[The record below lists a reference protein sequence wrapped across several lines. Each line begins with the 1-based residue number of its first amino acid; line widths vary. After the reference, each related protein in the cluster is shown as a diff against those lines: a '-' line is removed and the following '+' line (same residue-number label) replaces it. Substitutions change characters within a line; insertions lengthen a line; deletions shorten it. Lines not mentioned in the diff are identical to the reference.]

1 LPVAAFGA
9 LRATGRAQVGVS
21 SAPTSSGQITA
32 AAVKTNGCRNFN
44 ASWHQCA
51 SGEILTDTTEVKA
64 ILEGSRYTPEG
75 AGPAL
80 YVWNSQTCPWSKAFF
95 EDRARFGGVQFRYN
109 AIPNNRD
116 NRDQYVRATVSRSLP
131 DFLSYM
137 DRTLRVPPGP
147 DPMRD
152 SALNDLAYRFNRL
165 KKLMAENG
173 LGDLTTPSFFW
184 IGSGKVFWA
193 TGYSPERMA
202 EIVASVKASA
212 AGTQET
218 AGSAAA
224 GEITAAAAEL
234 KTLLEGGRFTAD
246 GSGPALYAFVSQTSS
261 PSKEFFKDRAQV
273 NGVQFRYYPMNLK
286 TDNPDQVVQAMQSRS
301 VPDFLSYMNQALRAP
316 PLRQDNTRVG
326 IWNDFVRT
334 TQRLD
339 EILTQNDDVDIS
351 QLRELRH
358 AGSPWWFWIANGKV
372 YWTFGY
378 TPEYLNEI
386 VASVRSSS
394 SSGGSQAAPPA
405 PPRAASSPANPSP
418 PSGPA
423 PPAPQEP
430 GSLRVLY
437 VFTGGADGGSPW
449 SDLIFDTHGNLY
461 GINKEGGASG
471 GSGTVFR
478 LSPGPNGKW
487 SNTVLHTFH
496 YDQKDGVE
504 PTARLV
510 LDKAGNL
517 WGTTSHGGTN
527 GQGTVFELTPG
538 PNDVWSET
546 VFSLYGWPESDL
558 IFDAAGNI
566 YGTVPQTTPNAP
578 GYGSVFR
585 LARAPNGA
593 WSETNIYNFGFT
605 SNNGALPCAGLIFDA
620 AGSLYG
626 TTMVGGD
633 QAGDGTVFKLTRGPG
648 GVWAQTVLHR
658 FDRNAGDGYAPHA
671 ALTFDAAGNLYGTTE
686 HGGAYEMGV
695 GGTVFKLAPGANGT
709 WKETILHSFNL
720 RSKDGAAP
728 HARVILDKAGNLYGT
743 TAGGGMYLVGTVF
756 KLTPNASGEW
766 TETVLHHFG
775 RTEAAGPMSGLVF
788 DAQGNLYGTANG
800 GGGGLGGA
808 VFEILAG
815 SGPAFSSNTQ
825 PAPPSPTEDRSAS
838 RR

>member
-1 LPVAAFGA
+1 MDDDISSALAESRPVA
-9 LRATGRAQVGVS
+9 
-21 SAPTSSGQITA
+21 
-32 AAVKTNGCRNFN
+32 
-44 ASWHQCA
+44 
-51 SGEILTDTTEVKA
+51 
-64 ILEGSRYTPEG
+64 
-75 AGPAL
+75 
-80 YVWNSQTCPWSKAFF
+80 
-95 EDRARFGGVQFRYN
+95 
-109 AIPNNRD
+109 
-116 NRDQYVRATVSRSLP
+116 
-131 DFLSYM
+131 
-137 DRTLRVPPGP
+137 
-147 DPMRD
+147 
-152 SALNDLAYRFNRL
+152 
-165 KKLMAENG
+165 
-173 LGDLTTPSFFW
+173 
-184 IGSGKVFWA
+184 
-193 TGYSPERMA
+193 
-202 EIVASVKASA
+202 
-212 AGTQET
+212 
-218 AGSAAA
+218 
-224 GEITAAAAEL
+224 
-234 KTLLEGGRFTAD
+234 
-246 GSGPALYAFVSQTSS
+246 
-261 PSKEFFKDRAQV
+261 
-273 NGVQFRYYPMNLK
+273 
-286 TDNPDQVVQAMQSRS
+286 
-301 VPDFLSYMNQALRAP
+301 
-316 PLRQDNTRVG
+316 
-326 IWNDFVRT
+326 
-334 TQRLD
+334 
-339 EILTQNDDVDIS
+339 
-351 QLRELRH
+351 
-358 AGSPWWFWIANGKV
+358 
-372 YWTFGY
+372 
-378 TPEYLNEI
+378 
-386 VASVRSSS
+386 SSS
-394 SSGGSQAAPPA
+394 FQPTPA
-405 PPRAASSPANPSP
+405 RAASSPATPARPSP
-418 PSGPA
+418 S
-423 PPAPQEP
+423 APQEP

-437 VFTGGADGGSPW
+437 VFAGGADGGSPW
-449 SDLIFDTHGNLY
+449 SDLIFDAHGNLY

-593 WSETNIYNFGFT
+593 WSETTIYNFGFT